1 MVKIRDDLPKTS
13 DGSIDI
19 QKWVERIGLN
29 RPAKEQTLLKQAALL
44 NLEHGGHHLTCV
56 NESCLRQGLMT
67 AETLGT
73 LEPDIETLLAA
84 IVYFP
89 AHYGE
94 LSLEEIKNT
103 LGAEVSNLVS
113 GVIHITTRTHQAK
126 GTSST
131 AYHDN
136 LRKMLLAVVEDV
148 RVVLIKLAERITS
161 LRAATVLDK
170 ETRHQFALET
180 RDIYAPL
187 ANRLGI
193 GQIKWELEDF
203 AFRYLEPEA
212 YKHIAKLLDE
222 KRLDREIYVKNVIEQ
237 LKQALSNEH
246 IEAEITG
253 RVKHIYSIWRKMN
266 RKNLDFSDIYDVRAV
281 RILVPEVRDCY
292 AALGIVHSLWQHI
305 PKEFDDYIAT
315 PKENGYRSLHTAVI
329 GPEGR
334 TLEIQIRTFSMHQEA
349 ELGVAAHWLY
359 KEGGKLDPGYQKKL
373 NALRQILDWSEQAQ
387 DGDVNELLLQELLED
402 RVYIFTPQGDV
413 VDLPQG
419 ATPLDFAYHI
429 HTDLGHSCRGA
440 KVNGSIVTLNYP
452 LSSGEQVEILSVK
465 SGTPSRDWLNPNLGY
480 LRSARARAKVHNWF
494 KRQARDQ
501 NVAQGKEMLERE
513 FKRMGLEIG
522 GLGKILSKLGVK
534 SIEDLYAA
542 LGGGDLRTSQIVNA
556 LQRVE
561 TLESAAE
568 DDITAHLARPSS
580 LQQSE
585 ITIQGVGNL
594 LCHFGRCC
602 KPLPGDRIVGYI
614 TLGRG
619 VTIHRQDCIN
629 VLNKPEEE
637 QRLIQV
643 DWGETRKNV
652 YPVDINIKA
661 YDRQGLLRDITSILS
676 NEKIN
681 VIAVNT
687 LTNKDDNI
695 ANLVLTL
702 EISDLGALTN
712 ILNKI
717 GQLPNVLEVQRLHS
731 THSDTRK

>member
-1 MVKIRDDLPKTS
+1 MVKIRDDLPKAT

-19 QKWVERIGLN
+19 QKWVERIGAN
-29 RPAKEQTLLKQAALL
+29 RPEKEKALLTQAAMLS
-44 NLEHGGHHLTCV
+44 LEHGGHHLTCV
-56 NESCLRQGLMT
+56 NESGLRQGLIT
-67 AETLGT
+67 AETLAT
-73 LEPDIETLLAA
+73 LEPDISTLLAA

-94 LSLEEIKNT
+94 LSSDLIKTT
-103 LGAEVSNLVS
+103 LGTEVATLVS
-113 GVIHITTRTHQAK
+113 GVVQITTRTSQAK
-126 GTSST
+126 EQTS
-131 AYHDN
+131 ALAHDN

-161 LRAATVLDK
+161 LRAAAVLDK
-170 ETRHQFALET
+170 EIRHQFALET

-203 AFRYLEPEA
+203 AFRYLEPDA

-237 LKQALSNEH
+237 IKQSLTSEN
-246 IEAEITG
+246 IESEVTG
-253 RVKHIYSIWRKMN
+253 RVKHIYSIWRKMI
-266 RKNLDFSDIYDVRAV
+266 RKNLDFQDIYDVRAV

-292 AALGIVHSLWQHI
+292 GALGVVHSLWQHI

-334 TLEIQIRTFSMHQEA
+334 TLEIQIRTFNMHQEA

-373 NALRQILDWSEQAQ
+373 NTLRQILDWSEQAN
-387 DGDVNELLLQELLED
+387 DGDVNEVLLQELLED

-413 VDLPQG
+413 IDLPLTS
-419 ATPLDFAYHI
+419 TPLDFAYHI
-429 HTDLGHSCRGA
+429 HTDLGHRCRGA
-440 KVNGSIVTLNYP
+440 KVNGSIVPLNYQ

-465 SGTPSRDWLNPNLGY
+465 EGSPSRDWLNPNLGY
-480 LRSARARAKVHNWF
+480 INSVRARAKVHTWF

-501 NVAQGKEMLERE
+501 NISQGREMLEKE
-513 FKRMGLEIG
+513 FKRLGLEVA
-522 GLGKILSKLGVK
+522 GLGKSLTKLGLK
-534 SIEDLYAA
+534 SLDDLYASI
-542 LGGGDLRTSQIVNA
+542 GGGDLRIIQVINA
-556 LQRVE
+556 LQKTE
-561 TLESAAE
+561 PLNE
-568 DDITAHLARPSS
+568 DITTHLSKPSI
-580 LQQSE
+580 QQSD

-629 VLNKPEEE
+629 ILNKPEEE

-643 DWGETRKNV
+643 DWGETRRNF
-652 YPVDINIKA
+652 YPVDISIRA

-676 NEKIN
+676 NEKLN
-681 VIAVNT
+681 VLAVNT

-702 EISDLGALTN
+702 EISDLSALMN

-717 GQLPNVLEVQRLHS
+717 TQLPNVLEAHRLHS
-731 THSDTRK
+731 EGHK

>member
-1 MVKIRDDLPKTS
+1 MVKIRDDLPKAQ
-13 DGSIDI
+13 DGSVDI
-19 QKWVERIGLN
+19 QTWVDRISQQ
-29 RPAKEQTLLKQAALL
+29 RSKEEKALLLKAAIL

-56 NESCLRQGLMT
+56 NESSLRQGLIT
-67 AETLGT
+67 AETLAT

-84 IVYFP
+84 MVYFP

-94 LSLEEIKNT
+94 LSLDQIKSALGDEVAT
-103 LGAEVSNLVS
+103 LVA
-113 GVIHITTRTHQAK
+113 GVIEITTRTPQTK
-126 GTSST
+126 SPNT
-131 AYHDN
+131 ANYHDN

-161 LRAATVLDK
+161 LRAAAVLDNDI
-170 ETRHQFALET
+170 RHQFALET

-203 AFRYLEPEA
+203 AFRYLEPDA

-237 LKQALSNEH
+237 IKQALTNEN
-246 IEAEITG
+246 IESDVTG
-253 RVKHIYSIWRKMN
+253 RVKHIYSIWRKMI
-266 RKNLDFSDIYDVRAV
+266 RKNLDFQDIYDVRAV
-281 RILVPEVRDCY
+281 RILVPQVRDCY

-334 TLEIQIRTFSMHQEA
+334 TLEIQIRTFDMHQEA

-359 KEGGKLDPGYQKKL
+359 KEGGKLDPSYQKKL
-373 NALRQILDWSEQAQ
+373 NTLRQILDWSEQAQ
-387 DGDVNELLLQELLED
+387 DKDASEVLLQELLED
-402 RVYIFTPQGDV
+402 RVYIFTPKGDV
-413 VDLPQG
+413 IDLPLG
-419 ATPLDFAYHI
+419 STPLDFAYHI
-429 HTDLGHSCRGA
+429 HTDLGHRCRGA
-440 KVNGSIVTLNYP
+440 KVNGSIVPLNYQ
-452 LSSGEQVEILSVK
+452 LKSGEQVDILSVK
-465 SGTPSRDWLNPNLGY
+465 EGSPSRDWLNPNLGY
-480 LRSARARAKVHNWF
+480 LNSVRARAKVHTWF

-501 NVAQGKEMLERE
+501 NISQGREMLEKE
-513 FKRMGLEIG
+513 FKRIGLELA
-522 GLGKILSKLGVK
+522 GLGKILVRLGVK
-534 SIEDLYAA
+534 TVDDLYAA
-542 LGGGDLRTSQIVNA
+542 IGGGDLRISQVINA
-556 LQRVE
+556 LQKQEVPE
-561 TLESAAE
+561 EE
-568 DDITAHLARPSS
+568 ITPISRPSI
-580 LQQSE
+580 QQSD

-629 VLNKPEEE
+629 ILNKPEEE
-637 QRLIQV
+637 QRIIQV

-652 YPVDINIKA
+652 YPVDISIRA

-676 NEKIN
+676 NERSN
-681 VIAVNT
+681 VTAVNT
-687 LTNKDDNI
+687 LTNKDNNI
-695 ANLVLTL
+695 ATLVLTL
-702 EISDLGALTN
+702 EIADLGTLVN

-717 GQLPNVLEVQRLHS
+717 MQLPNVLEAHRLHS
-731 THSDTRK
+731 EGHH

>member
-1 MVKIRDDLPKTS
+1 MVKIRDDLPKAQ
-13 DGSIDI
+13 DGSVDI
-19 QKWVERIGLN
+19 QTWVDRISQQ
-29 RPAKEQTLLKQAALL
+29 RSKEEKALLLKAAIL

-56 NESCLRQGLMT
+56 NESSLRQGLIT
-67 AETLGT
+67 AETLAT

-94 LSLEEIKNT
+94 LSLDQIKSALGDEVAT
-103 LGAEVSNLVS
+103 LVA
-113 GVIHITTRTHQAK
+113 GVIEITTRTPQTK
-126 GTSST
+126 SPNT
-131 AYHDN
+131 ANYHDN

-161 LRAATVLDK
+161 LRAAAVLDN
-170 ETRHQFALET
+170 EIRHQFALET

-203 AFRYLEPEA
+203 AFRYLEPDA

-237 LKQALSNEH
+237 IKQALTNEN
-246 IEAEITG
+246 IESDVTG
-253 RVKHIYSIWRKMN
+253 RVKHIYSIWRKMI
-266 RKNLDFSDIYDVRAV
+266 RKNLDFQDIYDVRAV
-281 RILVPEVRDCY
+281 RILVPQVRDCY

-334 TLEIQIRTFSMHQEA
+334 TLEIQIRTFDMHQEA

-359 KEGGKLDPGYQKKL
+359 KEGGKLDPSYQKKL
-373 NALRQILDWSEQAQ
+373 NTLRQILDWSEQAQ
-387 DGDVNELLLQELLED
+387 DKDASEVLLQELLED
-402 RVYIFTPQGDV
+402 RVYIFTPKGDV
-413 VDLPQG
+413 IDLPLG
-419 ATPLDFAYHI
+419 STPLDFAYHI
-429 HTDLGHSCRGA
+429 HTDLGHRCRGA
-440 KVNGSIVTLNYP
+440 KVNGSIVPLNYQ
-452 LSSGEQVEILSVK
+452 LKSGEQVDILSVK
-465 SGTPSRDWLNPNLGY
+465 EGSPSRDWLNPNLGY
-480 LRSARARAKVHNWF
+480 LNSVRARAKVHTWF

-501 NVAQGKEMLERE
+501 NISQGREMLEKE
-513 FKRMGLEIG
+513 FKRIGLELA
-522 GLGKILSKLGVK
+522 GLGKILVRLGVK
-534 SIEDLYAA
+534 TVDDLYAA
-542 LGGGDLRTSQIVNA
+542 IGGGDLRISQVINA
-556 LQRVE
+556 LQKQEVPE
-561 TLESAAE
+561 EE
-568 DDITAHLARPSS
+568 ITPISRPSIQHS
-580 LQQSE
+580 D

-629 VLNKPEEE
+629 ILNKPEEE
-637 QRLIQV
+637 QRIIQV

-652 YPVDINIKA
+652 YPVDISIRA

-676 NEKIN
+676 NERSN
-681 VIAVNT
+681 VTAVNT
-687 LTNKDDNI
+687 LTNKDNNI
-695 ANLVLTL
+695 ATLVLTL
-702 EISDLGALTN
+702 EIADLGTLVN

-717 GQLPNVLEVQRLHS
+717 MQLPNVLEAHRLHS
-731 THSDTRK
+731 EGHH

>member
-1 MVKIRDDLPKTS
+1 MVKIRDDLPKAQ
-13 DGSIDI
+13 DGSIDLAT
-19 QKWVERIGLN
+19 WVERIAKN
-29 RPAKEQTLLKQAALL
+29 RPKHEQNLLSQAAQL

-56 NESCLRQGLMT
+56 NESCLRQGLTT
-67 AETLGT
+67 AETLAT
-73 LEPDIETLLAA
+73 LEPDIATLLAA

-94 LSLEEIKNT
+94 LSSDLIKTT
-103 LGAEVSNLVS
+103 LGNEVATLVT
-113 GVIHITTRTHQAK
+113 GVIDITARTSQAK
-126 GTSST
+126 GSSST
-131 AYHDN
+131 TYHDN

-161 LRAATVLDK
+161 MRAAAVLDK
-170 ETRHQFALET
+170 EVRHQFALET

-212 YKHIAKLLDE
+212 YKNIAKLLDE
-222 KRLDREIYVKNVIEQ
+222 KRLDREIYVKNVIDEI
-237 LKQALSNEH
+237 KNALSAEN
-246 IEAEITG
+246 IEAEVTG
-253 RVKHIYSIWRKMN
+253 RVKHIYSIWRKMI
-266 RKNLDFSDIYDVRAV
+266 RKNLDFKDIYDVRAV
-281 RILVPEVRDCY
+281 RILVPEIRDCY
-292 AALGIVHSLWQHI
+292 AALGIVHSLWQHV

-334 TLEIQIRTFSMHQEA
+334 TVEIQIRTFSMHQEA
-349 ELGVAAHWLY
+349 ELGVAAHWVY
-359 KEGGKLDPGYQKKL
+359 KEGGKLDASYQKKL
-373 NALRQILDWSEQAQ
+373 NTLRQILDWSEQAQ
-387 DGDVNELLLQELLED
+387 EGDVNEVLLQELLED

-413 VDLPQG
+413 VDLPMG
-419 ATPLDFAYHI
+419 STPLDFAYHI
-429 HTDLGHSCRGA
+429 HTDLGHRCRGA
-440 KVNGSIVTLNYP
+440 KVNGSIVPLNYQ
-452 LSSGEQVEILSVK
+452 LTSGEQVEILSVK
-465 SGTPSRDWLNPNLGY
+465 EGSPSRDWLNPQLGY
-480 LRSARARAKVHNWF
+480 VNSVRARAKVHSWF
-494 KRQARDQ
+494 KRQARDE
-501 NVAQGKEMLERE
+501 NIIQGRETLEKE
-513 FKRMGLEIG
+513 FKRMGLEVA
-522 GLGKILSKLGVK
+522 GLGKILSKVGVK
-534 SIEDLYAA
+534 SLDDLYATV
-542 LGGGDLRTSQIVNA
+542 GQGDLRISQIVNA
-556 LQRVE
+556 LGRSEEPQTE
-561 TLESAAE
+561 EIATHSAKASTQHS
-568 DDITAHLARPSS
+568 D
-580 LQQSE
+580 

-643 DWGETRKNV
+643 QWGDLRRNF
-652 YPVDINIKA
+652 YPVDISISA

-676 NEKIN
+676 NEKVN
-681 VIAVNT
+681 VLAVNT
-687 LTNKDDNI
+687 LTNKADNI

-702 EISDLGALTN
+702 EISDLSALMN

-717 GQLPNVLEVQRLHS
+717 MQLPNVLEAHRLH
-731 THSDTRK
+731 TQVR